1 MYNPFRYL
9 RSEVDCVQL
18 VTLLFRATTPKGSHS
33 SDPFWERA
41 EETLVTA
48 LVLFIYLECD
58 PEDQNFATVMFLL
71 RNAQA
76 SEEDE
81 GKQNPV
87 DTLFAEIA
95 QEHPEHIA
103 NQYWEAYKLA
113 AGKTAKSILIMA
125 SSRLKH
131 FMLDEIADMTMEDE
145 MDLASLGEKKR
156 AIFVCTPVNDT
167 SFNYLVS
174 MMYMQA
180 FQQLYDRAER
190 EYGGRLPR
198 HVRFIMDEFY
208 NTPPPQKKKF
218 TFDRNAKGVRELL
231 SMKFDVMDFKGPWY
245 DAFGTPERRGVWII
259 WGNSGSGK
267 TSFALQLCK
276 YLCRFGRVAYDSMEE
291 GACRTMQDAIRRT
304 GMMDVNKK
312 FLLID
317 NENMEELSIRLRRQK
332 SPDIVVIDSFQY
344 TRMNYRQYIDFKEQ
358 HKRKLLIFIS
368 HAEGQLPNGRA
379 AKGVMY
385 DASLKIYVEG
395 FRAFSKG
402 RFIGPVG
409 YYDIVPEKARQY
421 HGEE

>member
-1 MYNPFRYL
+1 MN
-9 RSEVDCVQL
+9 
-18 VTLLFRATTPKGSHS
+18 K
-33 SDPFWERA
+33 
-41 EETLVTA
+41 
-48 LVLFIYLECD
+48 
-58 PEDQNFATVMFLL
+58 ED
-71 RNAQA
+71 
-76 SEEDE
+76 
-81 GKQNPV
+81 
-87 DTLFAEIA
+87 
-95 QEHPEHIA
+95 
-103 NQYWEAYKLA
+103 
-113 AGKTAKSILIMA
+113 
-125 SSRLKH
+125 
-131 FMLDEIADMTMEDE
+131 
-145 MDLASLGEKKR
+145 
-156 AIFVCTPVNDT
+156 
-167 SFNYLVS
+167 
-174 MMYMQA
+174 
-180 FQQLYDRAER
+180 
-190 EYGGRLPR
+190 
-198 HVRFIMDEFY
+198 
-208 NTPPPQKKKF
+208 NTPPPLKKKF

-231 SMKFDVMDFKGPWY
+231 SMKFDVMQFDGPWY
-245 DAFGTPERRGVWII
+245 DAFGTPERRGVWLI

-332 SPDIVVIDSFQY
+332 SPDIVVI
-344 TRMNYRQYIDFKEQ
+344 EQ